1 MNSKPYELPGSVG
14 IIEKKYF
21 TFAETPSEILLDC
34 GKKLGPITVAYE
46 TYGEL
51 SPKKDN
57 AILLLHALSGDAHAA
72 GYNSKKDKKPG
83 WWDNMIGPG
92 KAFDTN
98 RYFVICSN
106 FLGGCKGTTGPAS
119 IDPKTS
125 SEYGLSFPMVTIA
138 DMVKAQKRLIDHLGI
153 DSLLSISGGSMG
165 GMQVLQWII
174 DYPDVVRSAIIMA
187 TTSRLSP
194 QAIAFDEVG
203 RKAILTD
210 PNWNGGEYYGE
221 TVPKHG
227 LSIARKIGHITY
239 LSDEIMHEKFGRRLQ
254 GKDKYGYD
262 FSLEFEVE
270 SYLHYQG
277 DKFVERFDANTYLY
291 LTKAM
296 DYFDLIDK
304 YGSLNKAF
312 KNVVS
317 KLILISFSTDWLF
330 PSYQAKEIV
339 AALMNN
345 DKDVSYID
353 IKSSYGHDAFL
364 LETESLTKIVTSFLE
379 NMSLEEVQS

>member
-1 MNSKPYELPGSVG
+1 MKPYELTDSVG
-14 IIEKKYF
+14 IVEQKYF
-21 TFAETPSEILLDC
+21 TFAQTPNEISLEC
-34 GKKLGPITVAYE
+34 GKKLGPITIAYE

-57 AILLLHALSGDAHAA
+57 AILILHALSGDAHAA
-72 GYNSKKDKKPG
+72 GYNSESDKKPG

-119 IDPKTS
+119 INPKTDK
-125 SEYGLSFPMVTIA
+125 EYGLLFPMITVS
-138 DMVKAQKRLIDHLGI
+138 DMVKAQKKLIEHLGI
-153 DSLLSISGGSMG
+153 ESLLSISGGSMG
-165 GMQVLQWII
+165 GMQALQWII
-174 DYPDVVRSAIIMA
+174 DYPDTVESAIIMA

-210 PNWNGGEYYGE
+210 PNWNGGEYYGK
-221 TVPKHG
+221 TMPKHG

-239 LSDEIMHEKFGRRLQ
+239 LSDEIMHTKFGRRLQ
-254 GKDKYGYD
+254 DKDEYGYD
-262 FSLEFEVE
+262 LSSEFEVE
-270 SYLHYQG
+270 SYLRYQG

-291 LTKAM
+291 LTKTM
-296 DYFDLIDK
+296 DYFDLADK
-304 YGSLNKAF
+304 YGSLSKAF

-317 KLILISFSTDWLF
+317 KLIVISFSTDWLF
-330 PSYQAKEIV
+330 PPYQAKEIV
-339 AALMNN
+339 KSLMNN

-353 IKSSYGHDAFL
+353 IKSAYGHDAFL
-364 LETESLTKIVTSFLE
+364 METESLTKIVTSFLK
-379 NMSLEEVQS
+379 NMSREEVQS